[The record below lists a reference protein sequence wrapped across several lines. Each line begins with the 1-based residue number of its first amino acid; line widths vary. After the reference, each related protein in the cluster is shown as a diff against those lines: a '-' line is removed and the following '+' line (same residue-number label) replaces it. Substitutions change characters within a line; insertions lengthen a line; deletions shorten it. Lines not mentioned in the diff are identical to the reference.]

1 MVTQEPMQSF
11 KIVAFLLL
19 TDSGGFVK
27 FTPKYTIEGGEG
39 GDTRFFFKASNLILL
54 VTEEPMQKKL

>member
-1 MVTQEPMQSF
+1 MQSF